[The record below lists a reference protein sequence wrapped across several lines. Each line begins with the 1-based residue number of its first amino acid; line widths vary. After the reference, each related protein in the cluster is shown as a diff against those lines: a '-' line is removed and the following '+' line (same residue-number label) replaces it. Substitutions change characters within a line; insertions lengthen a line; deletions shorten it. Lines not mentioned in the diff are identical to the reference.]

1 MTAAEGACS
10 QRATQCR
17 RPSSLCEETLYILY
31 QRRLDISGDSP
42 LTGLQRR
49 PKQKPIP
56 VSPTAPLLHLRELS
70 SGRDNPRL
78 LSRRIE
84 LFEIGD
90 DIVNLLWIFQAWKS
104 HFGTGYLGLR
114 ILDVFAESC
123 FIPRD
128 SGIFVRGRI
137 AEALNRSSL
146 SPEEPVEHRADSIP
160 GVLPNLV
167 TRLALDENLL
177 ARSRIL
183 SVPRDDCDD
192 SGSEHENKTAHPT
205 VSMANKE
212 YARANHNDYFAN
224 RLRSQNDSI
233 ALKDILAHQI

>member
-78 LSRRIE
+78 LSRSIE

-90 DIVNLLWIFQAWKS
+90 DIVNLLRIFQAWKK
-104 HFGTGYLGLR
+104 HFGAGYLGLR
-114 ILDVFAESC
+114 IPDVFAESGLV
-123 FIPRD
+123 PGD
-128 SGIFVRGRI
+128 SGILVRGRI
-137 AEALNRSSL
+137 AVAFNHPGL
-146 SPEEPVEHRADSIP
+146 SPEDPVEHRANCVLC
-160 GVLPNLV
+160 VLPDLV

-177 ARSRIL
+177 ARSRVLGI
-183 SVPRDDCDD
+183 SRDYGEDA
-192 SGSEHENKTAHPT
+192 GSEHENQTAHPT
-205 VSMANKE
+205 ISMADKE
-212 YARANHNDYFAN
+212 YARANRSDYLPI
-224 RLRSQNDSI
+224 REH
-233 ALKDILAHQI
+233 ILVPASPVS